1 MSLRAKTK
9 YVPAARP
16 AVNAGVTLFCSNG
29 GLGCHWIRMVLAEKE
44 LEGAQIQFREAGRV
58 SEDLIALNPTGSL
71 PTLLDRDAVVYPARL
86 IAEFLDERY
95 PHPPMMPPEPAL
107 RARLRM
113 VMQHIE
119 QDYFVLVDTI
129 AQASPAQARALRKRM
144 ADQLVSSSRLFP
156 ARGWFMGL
164 EFGIVDCAWSAL
176 LWRLSSLGLSLPA
189 GGEALRKYAERAFG
203 RPRFAASLSE
213 PQRAAVRRQKP

>member
-1 MSLRAKTK
+1 MSLRAKSK

-16 AVNAGVTLFCSNG
+16 AVNAGVTLFCTASG
-29 GLGCHWIRMVLAEKE
+29 VGCHWIRMVLAEKE
-44 LEGAQIQFREAGRV
+44 LQGAQVRFREAGRID
-58 SEDLIALNPTGSL
+58 EDVAALNPTGSL

-113 VMQHIE
+113 AMQHVE
-119 QDYFVLVDTI
+119 QEYFALADAI
-129 AQASPAQARALRKRM
+129 AGAPAAQARGLKKRM
-144 ADQLVSSSRLFP
+144 ADQLVASSRLFP

-164 EFGIVDCAWSAL
+164 EFGIADCAWSAL
-176 LWRLSSLGLSLPA
+176 LWRLSSLSLSLPA
-189 GGEALRKYAERAFG
+189 GGEPLRKYAERAFA
-203 RPRFAASLSE
+203 RPRFVASLSE
-213 PQRAAVRRQKP
+213 PQRAAVRRQRP